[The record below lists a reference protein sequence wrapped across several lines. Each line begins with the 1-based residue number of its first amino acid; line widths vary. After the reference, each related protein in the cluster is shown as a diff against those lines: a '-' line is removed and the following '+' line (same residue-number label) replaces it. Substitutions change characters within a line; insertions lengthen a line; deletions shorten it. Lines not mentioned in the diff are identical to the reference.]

1 MTMSALC
8 AFPPLIP
15 AGGIYHHGASLADVS
30 RSGSYAST
38 GTLPVLESSNRNGY
52 AGRTIPYASQVYPY
66 QNCATASSSSSATSN
81 KSVKTGQTDG
91 VNVNLWSTASQRNE
105 PPAPKRRC
113 TDKMQRNCG
122 WSDAI
127 WSSANDTGTIA
138 SQLSVICSSGCTN
151 MWQHQ
156 QLQHYPPASMTSMT
170 ASMTSMMHPS
180 FDVSLGRRPLQ
191 ERHQN
196 RVFSQEETAVAVATS
211 TTPVKN
217 SPAKLDTAAAS
228 EFAVP
233 ASPFINVRR
242 HQPRQLSVDP
252 KKDYSAPL
260 SVDCSVEYDLPRIVR
275 PPPGAQPLLILAP
288 PRRTAATTG
297 ASVSSLGSSSTAC
310 YQPMVSHHG
319 GVWTA
324 PTLPAMA
331 HWPKEE
337 GKLPVKNQSSISH
350 HIQQKIAAAAAAA
363 AAAVPVPVV
372 PTLGNFST
380 LDKLGQTITIN
391 DKSTSLKSKLEHSLV
406 IKAIGLHPTVLIVIS
421 DDRNN
426 LSLVQWL
433 FFFIHI
439 KKNEVAKKETSWVI
453 GRWDVICK
461 YPFHAR

>member
-15 AGGIYHHGASLADVS
+15 AGGVYHHGASLADVS

-52 AGRTIPYASQVYPY
+52 AGRTIPYASQVYSY
-66 QNCATASSSSSATSN
+66 QNCANTSSSSSSSSSNSNSSGSSSSAISN
-81 KSVKTGQTDG
+81 KSVKTGQAES
-91 VNVNLWSTASQRNE
+91 VNVNLWATSSQRNE

-156 QLQHYPPASMTSMT
+156 QLQQHYPA

-196 RVFSQEETAVAVATS
+196 RVFNHEEASVAVATS

-217 SPAKLDTAAAS
+217 SPAKLDTAAVS

-288 PRRTAATTG
+288 PRRTATTTGTPVTSLGPSATT
-297 ASVSSLGSSSTAC
+297 C

-331 HWPKEE
+331 HWPKED
-337 GKLPVKNQSSISH
+337 GKLPVKNQSAISH
-350 HIQQKIAAAAAAA
+350 HLHQKIAAAAAAA
-363 AAAVPVPVV
+363 AVPVV
-372 PTLGNFST
+372 PTLGNSS
-380 LDKLGQTITIN
+380 N
-391 DKSTSLKSKLEHSLV
+391 SSK
-406 IKAIGLHPTVLIVIS
+406 PRPIS
-421 DDRNN
+421 VDNN
-426 LSLVQWL
+426 PI
-433 FFFIHI
+433 FFLQ
-439 KKNEVAKKETSWVI
+439 KE
-453 GRWDVICK
+453 K
-461 YPFHAR
+461 